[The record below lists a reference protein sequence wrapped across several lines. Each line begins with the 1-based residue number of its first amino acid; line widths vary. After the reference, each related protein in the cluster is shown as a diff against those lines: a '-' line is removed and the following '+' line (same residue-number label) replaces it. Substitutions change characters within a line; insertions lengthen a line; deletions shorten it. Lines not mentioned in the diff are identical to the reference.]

1 MMTTET
7 AKHRKWYREPY
18 VWLIIA
24 LPLSAV
30 IGGIITAWYAIE
42 SNDGLV
48 VDDYYKRGLQI
59 NKVLDRDKAA
69 LRHELQA
76 SLQLTPGAPVATIVL
91 HGNDKFSYP
100 GTISVSFLYSTHSGH
115 DRTEELRRV
124 AANTYQGSMP
134 QLVKG
139 HWYIQIEAQDWRLLE
154 SMMVH

>member
-1 MMTTET
+1 MKTET
-7 AKHRKWYREPY
+7 ANHRKWYLEPY

-30 IGGIITAWYAIE
+30 IGGIITAWYAVE

-59 NKVLDRDKAA
+59 NRVLERDKAA

-76 SLQLTPGAPVATIVL
+76 SLQLNPDAPLATIIL
-91 HGNDKFSYP
+91 HGNDTFSYP
-100 GTISVSFLYSTHSGH
+100 GSISVSFLYSTRSGH
-115 DRTEELRRV
+115 DRKEKLKLV

-154 SMMVH
+154 SMTVH